1 MSEHGS
7 NGSKYAPVPG
17 KIPGTALNL
26 GGIDFVAPPFNLDGM
41 QEVMP
46 LLKDAKDELKT
57 AEDVLRYS
65 ARVIHI
71 SLKRNYPDL
80 TLDELLRLIDLGNA
94 MSVLRTVCSASG
106 IEFKKP
112 GEPIPASP

>member
-1 MSEHGS
+1 MSEH

-26 GGIDFVAPPFNLDGM
+26 GGRDFVAPPFNLDGV

-46 LLKDAKDELKT
+46 LLNGAKDELKT

-80 TLDELLRLIDLGNA
+80 TIDDLLHVIDLGNA
-94 MSVLRTVCSASG
+94 MLVIDTICRASG

-112 GEPIPASP
+112 GEPMPASP

>member
-1 MSEHGS
+1 MSEHGT

-26 GGIDFVAPPFNLDGM
+26 GGIDFVAPPFNLDGV

-46 LLKDAKDELKT
+46 LLNGAKDLTT
-57 AEDVLRYS
+57 AEDVLKHS
-65 ARVIHI
+65 ARIIHV

-80 TLDELLRLIDLGNA
+80 TFDELLVLIDMGNA
-94 MSVLRTVCSASG
+94 QNVLETICTASG

-112 GEPIPASP
+112 GEMMPASP

>member
-1 MSEHGS
+1 VSEGL

-26 GGIDFVAPPFNLDGM
+26 GGVEFVAPPFNLDGV

-46 LLKDAKDELKT
+46 LLEQTKGVKAAPETLR
-57 AEDVLRYS
+57 AVAAVL
-65 ARVIHI
+65 HI

-80 TLDELLRLIDLGNA
+80 TVDELLPLIDMGNA
-94 MSVLRTVCSASG
+94 LPSLLAVCKVSG
-106 IEFKKP
+106 IEFAVP
-112 GEPIPASP
+112 GEPVPASP

>member
-1 MSEHGS
+1 MSEH

-26 GGIDFVAPPFNLDGM
+26 GGLDFIAPPFNLDGV

-46 LLKDAKDELKT
+46 LLNGAKDELKT

-80 TLDELLRLIDLGNA
+80 PLDELQPLIDLGNA
-94 MSVLRTVCSASG
+94 MRVIETICTASG
-106 IEFKKP
+106 IAFKTP
-112 GEPIPASP
+112 GETMPASP